1 MDATFLASIKK
12 QFHDC
17 EQQLQSPD
25 VVNDPKQL
33 QRVSAEYAG
42 LKEKMELITEWE
54 VVERAFQET
63 QHTVETEQDQEMVTL
78 AQEELQHLEV
88 RRAELDKALEL
99 LLVPQDPNDTKNII
113 IEMRAGAGGDEAGLF
128 VAELFRAYSRY
139 AESKGWAVDVISSSS
154 TGIGGFKEIIV
165 GMNGYGAYSDFKYE
179 SGVHRVQRVPETEKA
194 GRVHTSTITVAV
206 MPEAESV
213 EMEIKDSDL
222 RIDVFRSGGHGGQS
236 VNTTDSAVRITHLPT
251 NMVVTCQDEKSQH
264 KNKAKAMKVLRA
276 RLLAAKEEEERKKL
290 GDERRSQIGTGDR
303 SEKIRTYNFPQDRIT
318 DHRIKENFN
327 NIAARMEGDIGDV
340 IEALRRAD
348 QQERLAQVQQ
358 SAS

>member
-1 MDATFLASIKK
+1 MDTAILDNIKK
-12 QFHDC
+12 QFADC

-25 VVNDPKQL
+25 IVNEPKQL
-33 QRVSAEYAG
+33 QRVSAEYAA
-42 LKEKMELITEWE
+42 LKEKMTVITEWE
-54 VVERAFQET
+54 SVGRALQDT
-63 QHTVETEQDQEMVTL
+63 QHSIETESDPELVAM
-78 AQEELQHLEV
+78 AKEELPQLEQQQQQ
-88 RRAELDKALEL
+88 LNKKLEL
-99 LLVPQDPNDTKNII
+99 LLIPPDPNDSKNII

-139 AESKGWAVDVISSSS
+139 AESKGWNMDVISSSH

-165 GMNGYGAYSDFKYE
+165 AVNGFGAYGDFKYE

-206 MPEAESV
+206 MPEAETV
-213 EMEIKDSDL
+213 EMEIKDNDL
-222 RIDVFRSGGHGGQS
+222 RIDVYRSGGHGGQS

-251 NMVVTCQDEKSQH
+251 GMVVTCQDEKSQH

-276 RLLAAKEEEERKKL
+276 RLLAAKEEEERQQL
-290 GDERRSQIGTGDR
+290 GDQRRSQIGTGDR

-327 NIAARMEGDIGDV
+327 NIAARMEGDIGDM
-340 IEALRRAD
+340 IEALRHAD
-348 QQERLAQVQQ
+348 QQEQLARLQH
-358 SAS
+358 SST